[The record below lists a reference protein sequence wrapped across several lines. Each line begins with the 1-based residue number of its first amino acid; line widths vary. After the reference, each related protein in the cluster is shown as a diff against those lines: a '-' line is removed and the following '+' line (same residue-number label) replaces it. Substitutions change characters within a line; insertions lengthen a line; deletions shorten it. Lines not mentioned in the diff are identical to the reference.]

1 MVLDLLNANKLLSE
15 LEDGRQVVDLDSNK
29 RVVITK
35 SDGSSLYITRD
46 IAAALDRF
54 QNFRLNSPATKFI
67 KNKMARFCI
76 FQTQKVHK
84 FFLLDKTPTQHFD
97 TFLKLELKIIK
108 FVGLSYTR

>member
-54 QNFRLNSPATKFI
+54 QNFRLNSPATEFKEHDGQI
-67 KNKMARFCI
+67 L
-76 FQTQKVHK
+76 H
-84 FFLLDKTPTQHFD
+84 
-97 TFLKLELKIIK
+97 
-108 FVGLSYTR
+108 LSNSSQVFPP

>member
-54 QNFRLNSPATKFI
+54 QNFRLNSPATEFWTFSNPK
-67 KNKMARFCI
+67 RF
-76 FQTQKVHK
+76 TN
-84 FFLLDKTPTQHFD
+84 FD
-97 TFLKLELKIIK
+97 ISLKLQLKIKK
-108 FVGLSYTR
+108 FVGRSYT